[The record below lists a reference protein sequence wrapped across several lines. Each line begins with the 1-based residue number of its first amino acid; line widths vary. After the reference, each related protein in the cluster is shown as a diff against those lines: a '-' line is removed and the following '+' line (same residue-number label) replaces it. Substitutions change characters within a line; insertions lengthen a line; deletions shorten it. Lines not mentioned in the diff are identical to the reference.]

1 MPFMLA
7 YSMGP
12 MGFFNVSKLHDN
24 ESLIWTTF
32 NNPKASFTTRI
43 GNQHLYTTNI
53 PKHWTPIQ
61 PISKEIQVGVNPNHV
76 ITHIHYPIQ
85 LVATHTIHRSQG
97 LILDYLAFDTHG
109 VHLHGLAYTI
119 LSCVRKKEKLFLFT
133 PLIDANFK
141 VDKCVSNEM
150 QHLITIDQ
158 WHLCN

>member
-1 MPFMLA
+1 MMA

-43 GNQHLYTTNI
+43 RKQHLYTTNI
-53 PKHWTPIQ
+53 PKHQTPIQ
-61 PISKEIQVGVNPNHV
+61 PISKEIQVGAKSNHV
-76 ITHIHYPIQ
+76 ITDIHYPIQ
-85 LVATHTIHRSQG
+85 LDTTHTIHHSQG
-97 LILDYLAFDTHG
+97 LILDYLAFDLNG
-109 VHLHGLAYTI
+109 VHHHGLAYTI
-119 LSCVRKKEKLFLFT
+119 LSCVRKKEELLLFT

-150 QHLITIDQ
+150 QNLITIAQ